1 MVGNLE
7 IYKKYLTEA
16 PNLKLLISNFINM
29 ETAFKIVFF
38 LAVIVFCFVIIG
50 LFLIFLKIMLIFSS
64 EVDIIGLTI
73 TKGL

>member
-1 MVGNLE
+1 
-7 IYKKYLTEA
+7 
-16 PNLKLLISNFINM
+16 M

-64 EVDIIGLTI
+64 EVDIMGLII
-73 TKGL
+73 TKGM